1 MRAWIYDKAIL
12 GLTTRWYEQVLQRVP
27 KGARLLDV
35 GIGTGGALAKNAA
48 LLRETDVRV
57 TGVDIDPDYVKT
69 ARKRLDKAGLS
80 DFVDVHLESIYDHA
94 GGPYEAVYFSASFM
108 LLPEP
113 AAALRHVK
121 SLLTSDG
128 RIYFTQT
135 FQDKESKVMERVK
148 PMLKRATTIDFGRVT
163 YEPDF
168 RAVVADGG
176 VELTELTVM
185 GRRGTRSYRIAVGV
199 PA

>member
-1 MRAWIYDKAIL
+1 
-12 GLTTRWYEQVLQRVP
+12 
-27 KGARLLDV
+27 
-35 GIGTGGALAKNAA
+35 
-48 LLRETDVRV
+48 
-57 TGVDIDPDYVKT
+57 
-69 ARKRLDKAGLS
+69 
-80 DFVDVHLESIYDHA
+80 
-94 GGPYEAVYFSASFM
+94 
-108 LLPEP
+108 
-113 AAALRHVK
+113 VK